1 MKRKGNTMIKKCLL
15 NLIVWIRLMHN
26 VNYRILLRIS
36 LAIMDLW
43 RLDLTV
49 NTLTVG
55 HLLICLMI
63 KIMKNSL

>member
-1 MKRKGNTMIKKCLL
+1 
-15 NLIVWIRLMHN
+15 MHN